1 MKTKTLNLTN
11 NFVVTALALLCCLL
25 WGSAF
30 PCIKIGYKLFEIG
43 ANDTFTQVLFAGVRF
58 TVAGALVILFS
69 SISAKKFLV
78 PVEKRTISRCFY
90 LSLIQTVAQYI
101 FFYIGLAN
109 TSGVNA
115 SVIEAVNVFFAI
127 IISAIFFK
135 QEKLTVK
142 SIIGCTIGFIGVVIV
157 NISSGENTFSFNFMG
172 DGMIVL
178 SALSYALSSV
188 LIKEFSKKDNP
199 VVLAGWQFFIGGI
212 IMSVFGFAL
221 GGRIEKSSAAGIAM
235 LLYLALVSAVAYT
248 VWGILL
254 KHNDVSKVTVIGFMN
269 PVFGVLLSAL
279 ALGETAE
286 AFSVK
291 NLFALVLVCVGIF
304 VVNKKLKTKEC
315 KTT

>member
-69 SISAKKFLV
+69 SVSAKKFLV

-135 QEKLTVK
+135 QEKLTAK

-221 GGRIEKSSAAGIAM
+221 GGRIEKFSPSGIAM

-291 NLFALVLVCVGIF
+291 NLFALVLVCIGIF
-304 VVNKKLKTKEC
+304 VVNKKLKTKEH